1 MLIANTRNDLTSK
14 RKVCTFE
21 RSRSRDDVRLV
32 ANDKSAEDP
41 LPEVMWD
48 AMLELL
54 DEVFRRLLLLPFP

>member
-14 RKVCTFE
+14 RNVCTFE
-21 RSRSRDDVRLV
+21 RIRSRDDVRLV